1 MSRALST
8 LSGPLHEFGA
18 SLCWNLAFKKSKKP
32 WRFRLK
38 FFKST
43 RRKNGMVLKGHPR
56 GRLSSQ
62 RSGVPVEALPL
73 PFFFWVGVGGGG
85 VSNPGWAQGVPLR
98 PCIGGEQRF
107 WKRPS
112 VVASPR
118 CYPTRCMGLR
128 MFVTNALQNRPRP
141 DRSRRT
147 ARGTLAS

>member
-1 MSRALST
+1 MLLKGMQKATHGAGWALS
-8 LSGPLHEFGA
+8 EA
-18 SLCWNLAFKKSKKP
+18 ESLL
-32 WRFRLK
+32 
-38 FFKST
+38 
-43 RRKNGMVLKGHPR
+43 
-56 GRLSSQ
+56 RLS
-62 RSGVPVEALPL
+62 LFH
-73 PFFFWVGVGGGG
+73 FFLGWGGGG
-85 VSNPGWAQGVPLR
+85 VCNPGWAQGVPLQ

-128 MFVTNALQNRPRP
+128 MFVTNSLQNRPRL

>member
-1 MSRALST
+1 
-8 LSGPLHEFGA
+8 
-18 SLCWNLAFKKSKKP
+18 
-32 WRFRLK
+32 
-38 FFKST
+38 
-43 RRKNGMVLKGHPR
+43 MVFKGHPR

-73 PFFFWVGVGGGG
+73 PLFFLVGVGEG

-128 MFVTNALQNRPRP
+128 MFVTNALQNRPVP

-147 ARGTLAS
+147 TRGTLAS